1 MKKKELIRMN
11 ALETLMPVLIEHGFT
26 LKQAAELLA
35 DFIEEEMPLYL
46 ECMKEDEE
54 LSEAEC

>member
-1 MKKKELIRMN
+1 MS

-26 LKQAAELLA
+26 LKHAAELLA

>member
-1 MKKKELIRMN
+1 
-11 ALETLMPVLIEHGFT
+11 MPVLIEHGFT
-26 LKQAAELLA
+26 LKQATELLA

-54 LSEAEC
+54 FSEAEC

>member
-1 MKKKELIRMN
+1 MKKELIRMS

-26 LKQAAELLA
+26 LKHAAELLA